1 MTIDKKSKCTFYT
14 KIICACSECSI
25 CEHNPDK
32 LKNEYETLEKALEE
46 LKSYI
51 SFSCM
56 DSQAY
61 DCMGDCSDCSYY
73 AISKKDFKDAC
84 ETIRK
89 RYIEKE

>member
-1 MTIDKKSKCTFYT
+1 MEESN
-14 KIICACSECSI
+14 KI
-25 CEHNPDK
+25 
-32 LKNEYETLEKALEE
+32 LEQALDE

-73 AISKKDFKDAC
+73 AISKKDFKDAFKDAC
-84 ETIRK
+84 ETIRE